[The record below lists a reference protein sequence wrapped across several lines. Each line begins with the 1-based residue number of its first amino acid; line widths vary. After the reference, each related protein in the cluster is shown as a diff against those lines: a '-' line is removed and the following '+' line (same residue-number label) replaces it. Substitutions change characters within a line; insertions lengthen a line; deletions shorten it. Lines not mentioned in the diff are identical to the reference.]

1 MTNATKLLFLPS
13 THKANKIQEDL
24 IKKIIRAQTNFI
36 ENQFKSAAELWKKV
50 ADDLKQNIPPP
61 DGLDNID
68 VRKFT
73 DRHLSSII
81 EFLYKRLTEAGIPSS
96 AIDLQAFNLANRF
109 HLLLAFDDPDSA
121 IARVTTKVKE
131 ISSTFPKTIKDIERG
146 KNPGDVLDPYIL
158 AATEILLFNGNFTKA
173 ISATVAHKSLM
184 IIEGLMGHLH
194 EDVLGDMR
202 GNVRVPEPR
211 GKNQEELNYIQ
222 NPFPGADLLQPP
234 TEQGKAI
241 RFHQIK
247 SKTGSAKGGDGK
259 RLGEQ
264 LKRLAEEY
272 EAEVFYD
279 SLIGKTLRGHRS
291 KAGVEKAAPN
301 VVVLVGD
308 AAFKELTGS
317 QVGPELLLR
326 VYQNSFQ
333 AAAKEMGYSV
343 EAMAANIIKSFNTL
357 AKKHGSQFLEI
368 VLKDSISG
376 DLSEQDSRIFN
387 ENKKNRKQKNK
398 K

>member
-1 MTNATKLLFLPS
+1 MTNSTNLLFLPS

-24 IKKIIRAQTNFI
+24 LKKIIRAQTNSI

-61 DGLDNID
+61 DGLDSID
-68 VRKFT
+68 VRRFA
-73 DRHLSSII
+73 DRPLSSIV
-81 EFLYKRLTEAGIPSS
+81 EFLYKPLTEAGIPLSS
-96 AIDLQAFNLANRF
+96 IDLQAYILANRF
-109 HLLLAFDDPDSA
+109 HLLLAFDDPDST
-121 IARVTTKVKE
+121 IERVTTKVKE

-158 AATEILLFNGNFTKA
+158 AATEILLFKGNFTKA

-194 EDVLGDMR
+194 EDVLGEMR

-211 GKNQEELNYIQ
+211 GKNQEELDPIQ
-222 NPFPGADLLQPP
+222 NPFPGADLIQPP
-234 TEQGKAI
+234 TESGKSI

-264 LKRLAEEY
+264 LNRLAKEY
-272 EAEVFYD
+272 EAEIFYD
-279 SLIGKTLRGHRS
+279 SLIGTTLRGHRS

-317 QVGPELLLR
+317 KVGPELLLR

-333 AAAKEMGYSV
+333 TAAKATGYNV
-343 EAMAANIIKSFNTL
+343 EEMAANIVKSFQTI
-357 AKKHGSQFLEI
+357 AKRHGSKFLEI

-376 DLSEQDSRIFN
+376 DLPEQDSRIFN
-387 ENKKNRKQKNK
+387 EDKKKRKH
-398 K
+398 